1 MQQKKQLASEAIV
14 KALQVRKKLG
24 LSIEDSVSALDAA
37 ERLGIDVRLV
47 DLPSMEGMYVRGNRP
62 TIILSTKRPSGR
74 RSFTCAHEIGHHI
87 MGHGEQFDELVKEKT
102 FSRASDPKE
111 FQADCFAAFFLMP
124 KVTVE
129 NGMKKRGFTYEG
141 LDEIQVFQLA
151 SWLGVSYRGLVT
163 HLVNGL
169 GTISRAKGE
178 SLQKRSPKEIRQQLV
193 GDTQGKNLIAVDLF
207 WTGRA
212 VDCEMGDVLIL
223 PNGVSVE
230 GESISFLGLP
240 FRHQPFR
247 ADRAG
252 ISRITLGE
260 WSSFVRVSSEEF
272 KGRACYRFEE
282 EVEE

>member
-24 LSIEDSVSALDAA
+24 LGAEDSVSSLDAA
-37 ERLGIDVRLV
+37 EILGIDVRLV

-62 TIILSTKRPSGR
+62 TIILSTKRPTGR
-74 RSFTCAHEIGHHI
+74 RSFTCAHEIGHHV

-151 SWLGVSYRGLVT
+151 SWLGVSYGGLVT

-169 GTISRAKGE
+169 GTLSRSKGE
-178 SLQKRSPKEIRQQLV
+178 ALQKSSPKEIRQQLV
-193 GDTQGKNLIAVDLF
+193 GEVQSKNLIAVDLF

-212 VDCEMGDVLIL
+212 IDCEVGDVLIF
-223 PNGVSVE
+223 PSDISVE
-230 GESISFLGLP
+230 GESICFLGMHSNYQL
-240 FRHQPFR
+240 FR
-247 ADRAG
+247 AERAG
-252 ISRITLGE
+252 ISRATANE
-260 WSSFVRVSSEEF
+260 WSSFVRVSSDEF